1 MAIDLDALR
10 AKHAELSGGTKNAG
24 NDDFLKKFIQLQ
36 DGTNAVRIL
45 PGKDENTLFYAETKI
60 HRVPNGQGG
69 VKNMHCR
76 KIHNEPCP
84 MCDTYYGLWKEPN
97 KDEALARQIK
107 PRNRYYINVVDR
119 ECGEVRILSCG
130 IKIFNSIIGSMLDA
144 DYGDITD
151 LASGHDYKI
160 VKVMED
166 GWPKYDQSQPRPKSS
181 EAGTKAEI
189 AEWMDSLHDIHALVK
204 VEDYDAMKTAAQ
216 ELVPSY
222 EGSATNPTPAEDVPD
237 DDYLNKMKSN

>member
-45 PGKDENTLFYAETKI
+45 PGAGDSLFYAETKI

-97 KDEALARQIK
+97 KDEDLARKIK

-130 IKIFNSIIGSMLDA
+130 IKIFNSIIGSMLDP

-151 LASGHDYKI
+151 LATGHDYKI

-181 EAGTKAEI
+181 EAGKPAET
-189 AEWMDSLHDIHALVK
+189 AAWMDSLHDIHALVK
-204 VEDYDAMKTAAQ
+204 LEDYDVMKAAAQ

-222 EGSATNPTPAEDVPD
+222 EGSADNPTPAEDVDD
-237 DDYLNKMKSN
+237 DDYLSKMKSN